1 MDRSSETTLHK
12 SADILRQVEAYY
24 TAKVLR
30 HGATPA
36 GVDWNS
42 AASQQLRFRQL
53 LRVCPQEGPF
63 ALLDY
68 GCGYGAL
75 YDWLREQ
82 EIVCDYRG
90 FDVSP
95 RMIETARERHQEEPS
110 CRFFADEAQL
120 RAADVCVASGI
131 FNVKQDR
138 PAGEWEAYVRRT
150 IDRLAGLGERG
161 FAFNLL
167 TSYSDAD
174 RMRPDLYYAD
184 PCALFDYC
192 KRRHGR
198 NVALLHDYDLYEFT
212 ILVRK

>member
-1 MDRSSETTLHK
+1 MGI
-12 SADILRQVEAYY
+12 DIHRQVEAYY
-24 TAKVLR
+24 SAKVAR

-53 LRVCPQEGPF
+53 RRVCPAGRPF
-63 ALLDY
+63 SLLDY

-75 YDWLREQ
+75 YGWLRAQ
-82 EIVCDYRG
+82 GIACDYRG
-90 FDVSP
+90 FDLSP
-95 RMIETARERHQEEPS
+95 RMIEAARELYSEEG
-110 CRFFADEAQL
+110 CCFFHDESRL
-120 RAADVCVASGI
+120 TAADVCVASGI
-131 FNVKQDR
+131 FNVKQDC
-138 PAGEWEAYVRRT
+138 PVDDWEAYVHQT
-150 IDRLAGLGERG
+150 IDRLADLGKGG

-167 TSYSDAD
+167 TRYSDAD
-174 RMRPDLYYAD
+174 KTRPDLFYGD
-184 PCALFDYC
+184 PCVLFDYC

>member
-1 MDRSSETTLHK
+1 MGITIH
-12 SADILRQVEAYY
+12 RQVEAYY
-24 TAKVLR
+24 TAKVAR

-53 LRVCPQEGPF
+53 LRVCPEMQPF
-63 ALLDY
+63 SLLDY

-75 YDWLREQ
+75 YGWLREQ
-82 EIVCDYRG
+82 GIACDYQG
-90 FDVSP
+90 FDLSP
-95 RMIETARERHQEEPS
+95 RMIAAARELYREDKT
-110 CRFFADEAQL
+110 CRFFHDESQ
-120 RAADVCVASGI
+120 RTPADVCVASGI
-131 FNVKQDR
+131 FNVKQDC
-138 PAGEWEAYVRRT
+138 PVEEWEAYVRRT
-150 IDRLAGLGERG
+150 IDCLARLGKRG

-174 RMRPDLYYAD
+174 KMRPDLFYGD
-184 PCALFDYC
+184 PCVLFDYC